1 MNFCFWQV
9 SSFFFNFTIYD
20 TSVTYHTIHRMNK
33 SSKIIVMNSLDNKQD
48 SRRSSILSNYS
59 LIVLNQK
66 FQAYLQNRR
75 TKEELYTLR
84 LQYFTAFV
92 LILIILSII
101 FMFIYALTNCDFKQ
115 TDIDIDSDLDISL
128 YMCIESNDRRMSTN
142 NL

>member
-1 MNFCFWQV
+1 
-9 SSFFFNFTIYD
+9 
-20 TSVTYHTIHRMNK
+20 
-33 SSKIIVMNSLDNKQD
+33 MNSLDKTRLD
-48 SRRSSILSNYS
+48 SKRSSILSNYS

-101 FMFIYALTNCDFKQ
+101 FMFIYALTTCDFKQ
-115 TDIDIDSDLDISL
+115 TDISGQNGRRENRSL
-128 YMCIESNDRRMSTN
+128 GQAAIWLFGYSGSLRDQEASGLMDRHLLSLT
-142 NL
+142 